1 MARNKLQVIVV
12 TLQGKEMNKRENKN
26 KGKKRHKRRTSSE
39 STAKLNGRCKAA

>member
-12 TLQGKEMNKRENKN
+12 TIQGKEMNKRENKN
-26 KGKKRHKRRTSSE
+26 KGNKRRTSSE